1 MVPKNCPA
9 GVSVGSWR
17 PATVAF
23 LMGTAQEARQQLTVP
38 RDRWVAQMDAAAVL
52 GMIGAH
58 RKRHFV
64 LSELLHLLGKK
75 GAPRDP
81 DVVRA
86 AFQATYDMPV
96 RVHGRLAACSRM
108 ERVSMLS
115 NMYI

>member
-1 MVPKNCPA
+1 M
-9 GVSVGSWR
+9 GSWR
-17 PATVAF
+17 PGTVAF
-23 LMGTAQEARQQLTVP
+23 LMGTAQEARQLTIP
-38 RDRWVAQMDAAAVL
+38 RDRWVAQMDVAAVL

-86 AFQATYDMPV
+86 AFLATYDAQV
-96 RVHGRLAACSRM
+96 RPPPPPLVCFVALCKPEGACRS
-108 ERVSMLS
+108 
-115 NMYI
+115 